1 MAAIHIAFG
10 DSAAGNLKAAF
21 KIGVDK
27 NWESGT
33 EHIDFTS
40 CAALLN
46 CSDRFAIGPVYE
58 MDLPEGFFDRINW
71 IGDFLEACMEPEM
84 TLDDVDDR
92 LEKISDFYKKLA
104 WVEND
109 CNVVLWHGQNVSEWM
124 GTRLVASL
132 LPECQLFE
140 VDLQKMDSAVQ
151 WEQAGHKPNRLA
163 ECSPEWL
170 ASLFNHIKP
179 VSADTKSAWA
189 REWDALIQTPETL
202 RVWTENGLESVEMDY
217 FDRLLMD
224 HCNET
229 PKMASRIIGE
239 LLATGICDAGED
251 FLALRLKHLIESGK
265 LQAEGSLSSIREYTV
280 TRCVEQVV

>member
-21 KIGVDK
+21 KIGVEK
-27 NWESGT
+27 NWESAT

-58 MDLPEGFFDRINW
+58 MDLPAGFFDRINW
-71 IGDFLEACMEPEM
+71 IGDFLEDCIEPGM
-84 TLDDVDDR
+84 TLDDVDDL
-92 LEKISDFYKKLA
+92 LERISDFYKKLA

-140 VDLQKMDSAVQ
+140 VDLNQMSSAVQ
-151 WEQAGHKPNRLA
+151 WEHAGYKPNWIA

-170 ASLFNHIKP
+170 ATLFNHIKP
-179 VSADTKSAWA
+179 VSDETKAVWA
-189 REWDALIQTPETL
+189 QEWDALIQTSQML
-202 RVWTENGLESVEMDY
+202 RVWTEKGLESVEIDY
-217 FDRLLMD
+217 FDKPLIDL
-224 HCNET
+224 CGET
-229 PKMASRIIGE
+229 PKKASRVIGE
-239 LLATGICDAGED
+239 LLASGICEAGED
-251 FLALRLKHLIESGK
+251 FLALRLKRLVENGK
-265 LQAEGSLSSIREYTV
+265 LQAEGSLASIREYAV
-280 TRCVEQVV
+280 TRCIE